1 MEIGFEKYEAA
12 GNDFIV
18 VDASS
23 FAGMESDAA
32 VGRLVEVASKW
43 CDRHFGIGADGIL
56 FIDRETA
63 SVAHGRGTVAK
74 MTIVNSD
81 GSLAEM

>member
-23 FAGMESDAA
+23 FAGMEPD
-32 VGRLVEVASKW
+32 
-43 CDRHFGIGADGIL
+43 
-56 FIDRETA
+56 A
-63 SVAHGRGTVAK
+63 SV
-74 MTIVNSD
+74 
-81 GSLAEM
+81 